1 MGIKICL
8 DAGHYAN
15 YNNSPVN
22 KDYWE
27 SKVVW
32 ELHLLL
38 KKYLESY
45 GIEVITTRA
54 KQEKDLPLLERGK
67 KAKDCDLFLS
77 LHTNACSVEYVDYPV
92 AIVPINGKGN
102 DIGKK
107 LALCISSVMGTDQ
120 KGQVISKKGSG
131 NWDYYSVIYG
141 AVSVDVV
148 GIILEHSFHTNLRTT
163 QWLLDQDNLDKLA
176 KAEAE
181 VIAKHFG
188 LIKGEEKLNKN
199 DIVTVSKGATYYNGA
214 KVPDWVLNKK
224 WVIKSVSGDRAV
236 IDKSTDGEFSINSP
250 INVKYLTKVKETD
263 EDKVLKWAKDNG
275 LITSETD
282 LNKTVAFR
290 DVITMLYRVYNGK

>member
-8 DAGHYAN
+8 DAGHYAK

-54 KQEKDLPLLERGK
+54 DQSKDLGLKERGQ
-67 KAKDCDLFLS
+67 KAKGCDLFLS

-92 AIVPINGKGN
+92 AIVPINGKGD

-107 LALCISSVMGTDQ
+107 LALCCSSVMETDQ
-120 KGQVISKKGSG
+120 IGQMISKKGSG
-131 NWDYYSVIYG
+131 EWDYYSVIYG
-141 AVSVDVV
+141 AVSVGVV

-181 VIAKHFG
+181 VIAEHFG
-188 LIKGEEKLNKN
+188 LIKEVETLNKN

-224 WVIKSVSGDRAV
+224 WIIKSVSGDRAV

-250 INVKYLTKVKETD
+250 INVKYLTKVKETE

>member
-15 YNNSPVN
+15 YNKSPVN

-32 ELHLLL
+32 KLHLLL

-45 GIEVITTRA
+45 GMEVITTRA
-54 KQEKDLPLLERGK
+54 KQKEDLPLLERGK
-67 KAKDCDLFLS
+67 KAKGCDLFLS
-77 LHTNACSVEYVDYPV
+77 LHSNACSVEYVDYPV
-92 AIVPINGKGN
+92 AIVPINGNGN

-107 LALCISSVMGTDQ
+107 LALCISSVMETEQ
-120 KGQVISKKGSG
+120 KGQMISKKGSG
-131 NWDYYSVIYG
+131 DWDYYSVIAG
-141 AVSVDVV
+141 AVSVGVV
-148 GIILEHSFHTNLRTT
+148 GIILEHSFHTNLRATK
-163 QWLLDQDNLDKLA
+163 WLLDQDNLDKLA

-181 VIAKHFG
+181 VIAEHFG
-188 LIKGEEKLNKN
+188 LIKGEENLIKN

-224 WVIKSVSGDRAV
+224 WIIKSVSGDRAV

-250 INVKYLTKVKETD
+250 INVKYLTKVKETE